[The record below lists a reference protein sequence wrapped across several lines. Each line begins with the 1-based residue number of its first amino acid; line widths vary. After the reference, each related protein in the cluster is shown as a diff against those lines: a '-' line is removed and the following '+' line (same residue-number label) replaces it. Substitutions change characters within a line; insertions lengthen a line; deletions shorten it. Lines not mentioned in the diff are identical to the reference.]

1 MRTTHL
7 VVKVASRCNLN
18 CTYCYM
24 YNMGDDSYKSQPKVM
39 SQKTVK
45 SMLLRIKNHCIENNL
60 LDFLIIFHGG
70 EPLLAGISFYRNF
83 MKLVEEIIPK
93 TIEISYTMQSNGVLL
108 DKKLC
113 EDLNDLEIG
122 IGISLDSTPNSN
134 NKNRIYHNGKG
145 SYTEIIKGSG
155 FIKEVYGQQCI
166 DFLCVIDTNEKPEDV
181 YNHFK
186 KLEANSIH
194 FLFQDFTYI
203 RSNQSTIPRI
213 GSWLV
218 EMFDLW
224 YSDEDLKKPEIRPL
238 TDLIGLILGVDKNSE
253 NFGKGIN
260 DTLVIETDGSIETV
274 DTLRICGNGFTKT
287 KFNVA
292 KDELNAI
299 YQGSELARQ
308 YYNGHD
314 NLCEVCKN
322 CSLEPICGGGYL
334 GHRYSPK
341 NQFDNPSIYCREIV
355 EIICHIQNQLL
366 KELSNEVIKDLKV
379 EALNYNNILNELEKY
394 AF

>member
-7 VVKVASRCNLN
+7 VVKVASKCNLN

-24 YNMGDDSYKSQPKVM
+24 YNMGDDSYKSQPKFM
-39 SQKTVK
+39 SQSTVK
-45 SMLLRIKNHCIENNL
+45 SMLVRIRNHCVENNL
-60 LDFLIIFHGG
+60 TDFLIIFHGG
-70 EPLLAGISFYRNF
+70 EPLLASISFYQDFIR
-83 MKLVEEIIPK
+83 LVDKIIPK
-93 TIEISYTMQSNGVLL
+93 TIEMSYTMQSNGVLL
-108 DKKLC
+108 DRKLC
-113 EDLNDLEIG
+113 EDLSSLGIG
-122 IGISLDSTPNSN
+122 IGISLDGTPSSN
-134 NKNRIYHNGKG
+134 NKNRIYHNGNGSYKEIVKG
-145 SYTEIIKGSG
+145 SA
-155 FIKEVYGQQCI
+155 FIKEVYGQEYS
-166 DFLCVIDTNEKPEDV
+166 DFLCVIDTNEKPKDV
-181 YNHFK
+181 YQHFK
-186 KLEANSIH
+186 DLEANSIH
-194 FLFQDFTYI
+194 FLFQDFNYI
-203 RSNQSTIPRI
+203 KSNQNSIPKI

-218 EMFDLW
+218 EMFDLC
-224 YSDEDLKKPEIRPL
+224 YFDEDLKKPEIRPL
-238 TDLIGLILGVDKNSE
+238 TDLIGLILGLDKNSE

-260 DTLVIETDGSIETV
+260 DTLVIETDGSIETA

-292 KDELNAI
+292 KNELSAI

-322 CSLEPICGGGYL
+322 CSLESICGGGYL

-366 KELSNEVIKDLKV
+366 KELSIETIKDLKV
-379 EALNYNNILNELEKY
+379 EALNYNNILNELKQY